1 MPFIT
6 YEGPALAPEQKPGII
21 ARLTD
26 AASEATG
33 RPTEAF
39 IVRIRE
45 LPLEDVGMG
54 GRQLSSK

>member
-6 YEGPALAPEQKPGII
+6 YEGPALEAGQKPDII
-21 ARLTD
+21 AKLTG

-33 RPTEAF
+33 KPAEAF
-39 IVRIRE
+39 IVKIRE

-54 GRQLSSK
+54 GKQLSAK